1 MEKQGA
7 SLWFNILLLISNVSV
22 LVISGRLGD
31 PILSMLLLSVTGVI
45 FWTWMNMFLLK
56 LAGVSVRDAMGE
68 IFRYLVFGVL
78 VCMPLLIAKYFS
90 VSSVLLFVIAG
101 AVTIVYYSIV
111 IHQDAQLK
119 EGLLQLLGSVIHTR
133 K

>member
-1 MEKQGA
+1 M
-7 SLWFNILLLISNVSV
+7 
-22 LVISGRLGD
+22 
-31 PILSMLLLSVTGVI
+31 
-45 FWTWMNMFLLK
+45 
-56 LAGVSVRDAMGE
+56 AGVYVRDAMGE
-68 IFRYLVFGVL
+68 IIRYLVFGVL

-90 VSSVLLFVIAG
+90 VSSVLLFVVAG

-119 EGLLQLLGSVIHTR
+119 EGLLQLLGSVLHTR